1 MIAVSAAVM
10 SPNAEATDSP
20 QLEHYQGR
28 EIIVESNPPQTISI
42 DGEVIEPIT
51 LTASILPAAVNVVVP
66 IPVSEATGTAN
77 GAVG

>member
-1 MIAVSAAVM
+1 MV

-28 EIIVESNPPQTISI
+28 EIVVEADPPQTISI

-51 LTASILPAAVNVVVP
+51 LTASILPGAVNVVVP
-66 IPVSEATGTAN
+66 VPGSEATGAAN
-77 GAVG
+77 IAATG